1 MDTHVTEWIYR
12 LTDFAIAKGLIEA
25 QDRAFYVN
33 RLLEA
38 MRMDAPEEIDY
49 VAVPAPETATQML
62 DALAADA
69 ALLSAAERQ
78 AIDAAAEQVRAAAA
92 GDDSDA
98 IKEAIK
104 NIDTQTQEFAARRM
118 DQSVRIA
125 LKGQSVDEV

>member
-62 DALAADA
+62 DALA
-69 ALLSAAERQ
+69 
-78 AIDAAAEQVRAAAA
+78 DAAAARGVIEDSGERRDLFSAKLMGLLTPDPQRVRERFFALYGKDGPVAAT
-92 GDDSDA
+92 GWS
-98 IKEAIK
+98 
-104 NIDTQTQEFAARRM
+104 TRPV
-118 DQSVRIA
+118 S
-125 LKGQSVDEV
+125 

>member
-33 RLLEA
+33 RILEA

-62 DALAADA
+62 DALA
-69 ALLSAAERQ
+69 
-78 AIDAAAEQVRAAAA
+78 DAAAARGVIEDSGERRDLFSARLMGLLTPDPQRVRERFFALYREDGPVAAT
-92 GDDSDA
+92 
-98 IKEAIK
+98 EW
-104 NIDTQTQEFAARRM
+104 F
-118 DQSVRIA
+118 
-125 LKGQSVDEV
+125 

>member
-62 DALAADA
+62 DALADDA
-69 ALLSAAERQ
+69 ARGASSRTAASG
-78 AIDAAAEQVRAAAA
+78 ATC
-92 GDDSDA
+92 SPP
-98 IKEAIK
+98 
-104 NIDTQTQEFAARRM
+104 N
-118 DQSVRIA
+118 
-125 LKGQSVDEV
+125 